1 LASCRAE
8 KGDLD
13 MLVGCYYRCPIVVE
27 EGDKDHPRFYVLAQ
41 LVEYN
46 EIADAIKVKMHD
58 LLGSREYYGDI
69 LQHNVFY
76 AQAVTR
82 CEASP
87 GGVVEGQWGRGT
99 IVSRASEPY
108 SEGKPYW
115 YWIKLPNGKH
125 VKACETELKFDYT
138 QMNYAPEK
146 QLRAY
151 EFQHPTWFINH
162 LKVSKNLHLVNNATY
177 GFQVLAGCRAFLLPH
192 QISTVARCFETTP
205 VRYMLADEVG
215 LGKTVEACSILSI
228 LASENKNLRVLIIVP
243 GALASQWKNELHYK
257 YSLEASIGS
266 PRSRI
271 CLLPMEDISKS
282 LLILSAPWDLA
293 IVDETHRLL
302 ANDAWYNQVQSL
314 SRRVEHI
321 LLLSATPIQD
331 RNEEYRRLLA
341 LLNPEQYEDMSAE
354 RFAWMVKKQKKIQK
368 SANLLLGYLERYDEY
383 TEIIIDDLNNIV
395 ETLEDAA
402 LEKMVREID
411 MNADD
416 KGLSK
421 VKQALAYICENYRIE
436 RKVIRNRRQLI
447 SEKMAQRTLHAIP
460 YMPLSLNENYNEIG
474 AIQNTLAYLSDNGK
488 DDEDYV
494 TEIAIPLLSALFSSP
509 WAFEDALH
517 TLKIDDGIL
526 LDSAAAWRRQAENE
540 HSLVNVALDE
550 DPDIIKGRL
559 MTAMNYIDQETD
571 ILDDENCKLVVFTA
585 HNATLVEFLK
595 LFNARYSNMGI
606 YAVAFGKH
614 MMREELEDSVYAFQ
628 NNPECRVIICDETGG
643 EGRNFQNAAQVI
655 HLDMPWNANALE
667 QRIGRLDRLGRNPD
681 MDVKSVV
688 LYADTTVEEQLFHI
702 WKDGMKLFEQ
712 SLSGLEIITGE
723 LNELIVE
730 ALLDDYYTGLT
741 NAFDD
746 ILDQAEEM
754 RESVEDEQ
762 DFDLGATLYRPL
774 SHGIDNVLSIY
785 ASEDDNLFATAMMG
799 WGKQAGLSPEKPTKT
814 GLIEFKE
821 SNFSVNAARQSL
833 FIPPDWDRY
842 SNTAILRREG
852 RLLGSFD
859 RKTAAT
865 REDILFFAP
874 GDAVYDSIISNAVGC
889 NRGRCT
895 GIETSG
901 AYNYDGLIYIYN
913 IAPELDELL
922 ENGMPLQTL
931 AQYKMYLPL
940 KQIFVAMP
948 LNARSK
954 EIPEKEVVKTLL
966 ALHPSN
972 AGHIGR
978 RSAGRLSISPLERFI
993 SLTPP
998 STWEPLVDKYSAAA
1012 YTRACARL
1020 EKRSDL
1026 DAAEKEMQRVL
1037 NGYRAE
1043 CIYFERDMSGVAE
1056 RERLFDMTLRAL
1068 KNAKPVLDAVCFLR
1082 VRTNGQ

>member
-1 LASCRAE
+1 
-8 KGDLD
+8 

-27 EGDKDHPRFYVLAQ
+27 EGDKDHPRFFVLAQ

-46 EIADAIKVKMHD
+46 EIADAIRVEMHD
-58 LLGSREYYGDI
+58 LLGSSQYYDDI
-69 LQHNVFY
+69 FKHNVFF

-87 GGVVEGQWGRGT
+87 GGVVMGPWGRGT
-99 IVSRASEPY
+99 VVSRASEPY
-108 SEGKPYW
+108 SEDAPYW
-115 YWIKLPNGKH
+115 YWIKLPNGKC
-125 VKACETELKFDYT
+125 VKACETDLKFDYS

-146 QLRAY
+146 QLRSY

-177 GFQVLAGCRAFLLPH
+177 GFRVLAGCRAYLLPH
-192 QISTVARCFETTP
+192 QISTVARCFETSP

-228 LASENKNLRVLIIVP
+228 LASENKDLRVLIIVP
-243 GALASQWKNELHYK
+243 GALVSQWKNELHYK
-257 YSLEASIGS
+257 YGLDASVAS
-266 PRSRI
+266 TRSRI
-271 CLLPMEDISKS
+271 CLLPLEDINQS
-282 LLILSAPWDLA
+282 LSILLSQWDLA

-302 ANDAWYNQVQSL
+302 ANDNWYNHVQAL
-314 SRRVEHI
+314 SRRVTHI

-341 LLNPEQYEDMSAE
+341 LLNPDQYEDMSSE
-354 RFAWMVKKQKKIQK
+354 RFAWMVKRQKRIQK

-383 TEIIIDDLNNIV
+383 TEIVIDDLNGIV
-395 ETLEDAA
+395 ETLEDPA
-402 LEKMVREID
+402 LEKMVKEID
-411 MNADD
+411 LAAED

-447 SEKMAQRTLHAIP
+447 SEKMAQRTLRPVP
-460 YMPLSLNENYNEIG
+460 YTPLSLNENYNEIG
-474 AIQNTLAYLSDNGK
+474 AIQNTLAYLAENGEE
-488 DDEDYV
+488 DEEYV
-494 TEIAIPLLSALFSSP
+494 TETAIPLLSALFSSP
-509 WAFEDALH
+509 WAFEAALRK
-517 TLKIDDGIL
+517 LKINDGIL
-526 LDSAAAWRRQAENE
+526 MDSAVAWRRQAENE

-550 DPDIIKGRL
+550 DPDLIKGRL
-559 MTAMNYIDQETD
+559 MTAINYIDQETD
-571 ILDDENCKLVVFTA
+571 IYEDENCKLVVFTA

-595 LFNARYSNMGI
+595 LFNERFSHMDI
-606 YAVAFGKH
+606 HAVAFGKH
-614 MMREELEDSVYAFQ
+614 MDREELEDSVYAFQ
-628 NNPECRVIICDETGG
+628 NDPACRVIVCDETGG

-655 HLDMPWNANALE
+655 HLDLPWNANALE
-667 QRIGRLDRLGRNPD
+667 QRIGRLDRLGRYPD
-681 MDVKSVV
+681 KDVVSVV
-688 LYADTTVEEQLFHI
+688 LYADTSVEEQLFHI

-723 LNELIVE
+723 LNELIIE

-762 DFDLGATLYRPL
+762 DFDIGATLYRPL
-774 SHGIDNVLSIY
+774 SQGIDNVLSIY

-799 WGKQAGLSPEKPTKT
+799 WGRQAGLWPEKPTRT
-814 GLIEFKE
+814 GLIEFRE
-821 SNFSVNAARQSL
+821 GNFSVGAARQSL
-833 FIPPDWDRY
+833 LVPPDWDKY
-842 SNTAILRREG
+842 SNAAIVRREG
-852 RLLGSFD
+852 KILGSFD

-874 GDAVYDSIISNAVGC
+874 GDAVYDTLISNAVGC
-889 NRGRCT
+889 NRGRCS
-895 GIETSG
+895 GIETTG
-901 AYNYDGLIYIYN
+901 PFNYDGLVYIYN
-913 IAPELDELL
+913 IAPDLDELL
-922 ENGMPLQTL
+922 EKGISMQTL

-948 LNARSK
+948 LNGKSK
-954 EIPEKEVVKTLL
+954 EIPEKEVIKVLNEMRCSGAKHVGKRG
-966 ALHPSN
+966 ASK
-972 AGHIGR
+972 
-978 RSAGRLSISPLERFI
+978 LSISPLDKFI

-998 STWEPLVDKYSAAA
+998 STWEPLVDRYTEVAYS
-1012 YTRACARL
+1012 RACARL

-1043 CIYFERDMSGVAE
+1043 CIYFERDLSSVEKRAKV
-1056 RERLFDMTLRAL
+1056 FDVTLRAL

-1082 VRTNGQ
+1082 VRANGQ

>member
-1 LASCRAE
+1 
-8 KGDLD
+8 

-41 LVEYN
+41 LVEHN
-46 EIADAIKVKMHD
+46 EIADAIKVQMHD
-58 LLGSREYYGDI
+58 LLGSGQYYED
-69 LQHNVFY
+69 LFQHNVFY

-87 GGVVEGQWGRGT
+87 GGVVEGRWGQGT

-108 SEGKPYW
+108 SEDKPYW
-115 YWIKLPNGKH
+115 YWIKLPNGGHIKE
-125 VKACETELKFDYT
+125 CETELKLDYS
-138 QMNYAPEK
+138 QMNYAPDK

-177 GFQVLAGCRAFLLPH
+177 GFRVLAGCRAFLLPH

-228 LASENKNLRVLIIVP
+228 LASEKKDLRVLIIVP

-257 YSLEASIGS
+257 YGLDAAIAS
-266 PRSRI
+266 PRAEI
-271 CLLPMEDISKS
+271 CLLPMEDIGKS
-282 LLILSAPWDLA
+282 LLILSMPWGLA

-302 ANDAWYNQVQSL
+302 ANDAWYTQVQNL
-314 SRRVEHI
+314 SRRVTHI

-341 LLNPEQYEDMSAE
+341 LLNPEQYESMSAE
-354 RFAWMVKKQKKIQK
+354 YFAWMVKRQKRIQK

-383 TEIIIDDLNNIV
+383 TEIILDDLNNIV

-402 LEKMVREID
+402 LEKMVKEID
-411 MNADD
+411 LNSEDQ
-416 KGLSK
+416 GLSK
-421 VKQALAYICENYRIE
+421 VKQVLAYICENYRIE

-447 SEKMAQRTLHAIP
+447 SEKMAQRTLQAIP
-460 YMPLSLNENYNEIG
+460 YSPLSLNENYNEIG
-474 AIQNTLAYLSDNGK
+474 AIQNTLAYLADNGE

-509 WAFEDALH
+509 WAFEDALRK
-517 TLKIDDGIL
+517 LKIDDSIL
-526 LDSAAAWRRQAENE
+526 LDSAVAWRCQAENE

-550 DPDIIKGRL
+550 DPDLIKGRL

-571 ILDDENCKLVVFTA
+571 ILGDENCKLVVFTA
-585 HNATLVEFLK
+585 HNATLVQFLK
-595 LFNARYSNMGI
+595 LFNTRYADMGI
-606 YAVAFGKH
+606 HAVAFGKH
-614 MMREELEDSVYAFQ
+614 MDRDELEDSVYAFQ
-628 NNPECRVIICDETGG
+628 NNPECRVIVCDETGG
-643 EGRNFQNAAQVI
+643 EGRNFQSAAQII
-655 HLDMPWNANALE
+655 HLDLPWNANALE

-681 MDVKSVV
+681 MDVMSVV
-688 LYADTTVEEQLFHI
+688 LYADTSIEEQLFHI

-746 ILDQAEEM
+746 ILEQAEEM

-774 SHGIDNVLSIY
+774 SQGIDNVLSIY

-799 WGKQAGLSPEKPTKT
+799 WGKQAGLSPEKPTKS
-814 GLIEFKE
+814 GLIEFRE
-821 SNFSVNAARQSL
+821 GTFSVNAAKQSL
-833 FIPPDWDRY
+833 FIPPEWNRY
-842 SNTAILRREG
+842 TNSSIKRREG

-874 GDAVYDSIISNAVGC
+874 GDPVYDSIILNAVGC

-895 GIETSG
+895 GVGTTG
-901 AYNYDGLIYIYN
+901 AYNYDGLVFIYN
-913 IAPELDELL
+913 IVPELDELL
-922 ENGMPLQTL
+922 ENGMTLQTL
-931 AQYKMYLPL
+931 AQYRMYLPL
-940 KQIFVAMP
+940 KQIFITIP
-948 LNARSK
+948 LTRKSK

-966 ALHPSN
+966 ALRPNN
-972 AGHIGR
+972 ANHLGR
-978 RSAGRLSISPLERFI
+978 RSGGQLTISPLERFI
-993 SLTPP
+993 SQTPP
-998 STWEPLVDKYSAAA
+998 STWEPLIEKASATACK
-1012 YTRACARL
+1012 RARARL

-1026 DAAEKEMQRVL
+1026 EAAEKEMQRVL

-1043 CIYFERDMSGVAE
+1043 CIFFERDMSGVDE
-1056 RERLFDMTLRAL
+1056 RAKLFEVTLRAL
-1068 KNAKPVLDAVCFLR
+1068 KNAKPELDAVCFLR
-1082 VRTNGQ
+1082 VRSNEQ

>member
-1 LASCRAE
+1 
-8 KGDLD
+8 
-13 MLVGCYYRCPIVVE
+13 MLVGCYYRCPIVIE

-41 LVEYN
+41 LDEYN

-58 LLGSREYYGDI
+58 LLGSRQYYEEI
-69 LQHNVFY
+69 FQHNVFF
-76 AQAVTR
+76 AQAVAR

-87 GGVVEGQWGRGT
+87 GGVVDSRWGRG
-99 IVSRASEPY
+99 IVVSRASEPY
-108 SEGKPYW
+108 AEDKPYW
-115 YWIKLPNGKH
+115 YWIKFPNGKYA
-125 VKACETELKFDYT
+125 KECETELKFDYS
-138 QMNYAPEK
+138 QMNYAPDK

-177 GFQVLAGCRAFLLPH
+177 GFRVLAGCRAFLLPH

-215 LGKTVEACSILSI
+215 LGKTVEACSVLSI
-228 LASENKNLRVLIIVP
+228 LASENKDLRVLIVVP

-257 YSLEASIGS
+257 YGLNADINS

-271 CLLPMEDISKS
+271 CLLSMEDIGKS
-282 LLILSAPWDLA
+282 LLTLSTPWDLA

-314 SRRVEHI
+314 SRRVKHI

-341 LLNPEQYEDMSAE
+341 LLNPEQYENMSAE
-354 RFAWMVKKQKKIQK
+354 RFAWMVKRQKRIQK
-368 SANLLLGYLERYDEY
+368 SASLLLGYLERYDEY
-383 TEIIIDDLNNIV
+383 TEIIIDDLNNIA

-402 LEKMVREID
+402 FEKMVQEID
-411 MNADD
+411 LNAED

-447 SEKMAQRTLHAIP
+447 SEKMAKRTLHAIP
-460 YMPLSLNENYNEIG
+460 YTPLSLNENYNEIG
-474 AIQNTLAYLSDNGK
+474 AIQNTLAYLSDNGE
-488 DDEDYV
+488 DDENYV
-494 TEIAIPLLSALFSSP
+494 TETAIPLLSALFSSP
-509 WAFEDALH
+509 WAFEDALRR
-517 TLKIDDGIL
+517 LKIDDGIL
-526 LDSAAAWRRQAENE
+526 LESAAAWRRQAENE
-540 HSLVNVALDE
+540 HSLVNIALDE
-550 DPDIIKGRL
+550 DPDLIKGRL
-559 MTAMNYIDQETD
+559 MTAMDYIDQETD
-571 ILDDENCKLVVFTA
+571 ILDDESCKLVVFTA
-585 HNATLVEFLK
+585 HNATLMEFLK
-595 LFNARYSNMGI
+595 LFNARYADMGVH
-606 YAVAFGKH
+606 AVAFGNH
-614 MMREELEDSVYAFQ
+614 MEREELEDSVYAFQ
-628 NNPECRVIICDETGG
+628 NDPECRVIICDETGG

-655 HLDMPWNANALE
+655 HLDIPWNANALE

-688 LYADTTVEEQLFHI
+688 IYADTSVEEQLFHI

-723 LNELIVE
+723 LNELIIE
-730 ALLDDYYTGLT
+730 ALLDDYYTGLN

-774 SHGIDNVLSIY
+774 SQGIDNVLSIY

-799 WGKQAGLSPEKPTKT
+799 WGKQAGLNPEKPTKT
-814 GLIEFKE
+814 GLIEFRE
-821 SNFSVNAARQSL
+821 SSFSVNAARQSL
-833 FIPPDWDRY
+833 FIPPDWKRY
-842 SNTAILRREG
+842 SNTSIMRREG
-852 RLLGSFD
+852 KILGSFD
-859 RKTAAT
+859 RGTAAT

-895 GIETSG
+895 GIETTG
-901 AYNYDGLIYIYN
+901 TYNYDGLVYIYN

-922 ENGMPLQTL
+922 ENEMPMQTL

-940 KQIFVAMP
+940 RQIFVAIP
-948 LNARSK
+948 LNIKSK

-966 ALHPSN
+966 TLRPNN
-972 AGHIGR
+972 AGHVGR
-978 RSAGRLSISPLERFI
+978 RSRSWRSAG
-993 SLTPP
+993 
-998 STWEPLVDKYSAAA
+998 
-1012 YTRACARL
+1012 C
-1020 EKRSDL
+1020 
-1026 DAAEKEMQRVL
+1026 
-1037 NGYRAE
+1037 
-1043 CIYFERDMSGVAE
+1043 
-1056 RERLFDMTLRAL
+1056 
-1068 KNAKPVLDAVCFLR
+1068 
-1082 VRTNGQ
+1082 

>member
-1 LASCRAE
+1 
-8 KGDLD
+8 
-13 MLVGCYYRCPIVVE
+13 MLIGCYYRCPIVVE
-27 EGDKDHPRFYVLAQ
+27 EGDRDHPRFYVLAQ

-46 EIADAIKVKMHD
+46 EIADAVKVKMHD
-58 LLGSREYYGDI
+58 LLGSSEYYREI
-69 LQHNVFY
+69 FQHNVFF

-87 GGVVEGQWGRGT
+87 DGIAEGRWGRGT

-108 SEGKPYW
+108 SEDEPYW

-125 VKACETELKFDYT
+125 VKECETELKFDYS
-138 QMNYAPEK
+138 QMNYSPVK

-177 GFQVLAGCRAFLLPH
+177 GFRVLAGCRAFLLPH

-228 LASENKNLRVLIIVP
+228 LASENKDLRVLIIVP

-257 YSLEASIGS
+257 YGLDAAFAS
-266 PRSRI
+266 PRARI
-271 CLLPMEDISKS
+271 CILPMEDIGQS
-282 LLILSAPWDLA
+282 LLVLSKAWDLA

-302 ANDAWYNQVQSL
+302 ANDAWYSQVQNL
-314 SRRVEHI
+314 SRRVTHI

-341 LLNPEQYEDMSAE
+341 LLNPEQYENMSAE
-354 RFAWMVKKQKKIQK
+354 RFAWMVKRQKRIQK

-383 TEIIIDDLNNIV
+383 IEIILDDLNNIV

-402 LEKMVREID
+402 LEKMVKEINL
-411 MNADD
+411 NADD
-416 KGLSK
+416 RGLSK

-460 YMPLSLNENYNEIG
+460 YSPLSLNENYNEIG
-474 AIQNTLAYLSDNGK
+474 AIQNTLAYLADNGE

-494 TEIAIPLLSALFSSP
+494 TDTAIPLLSALFSSP
-509 WAFEDALH
+509 WAFEDALRK
-517 TLKIDDGIL
+517 LKIDNGIL

-550 DPDIIKGRL
+550 DPDLIKGRL

-571 ILDDENCKLVVFTA
+571 ILDDEDCKLVVFTA
-585 HNATLVEFLK
+585 HNATLVQFLK
-595 LFNARYSNMGI
+595 LFNARYSDMGI

-614 MMREELEDSVYAFQ
+614 MDREELEDSVYAFQ

-643 EGRNFQNAAQVI
+643 EGRNFQNAAQII
-655 HLDMPWNANALE
+655 HLDLPWNANALE

-681 MDVKSVV
+681 KDVVSVV
-688 LYADTTVEEQLFHI
+688 LYADTSVEEQLFHI

-774 SHGIDNVLSIY
+774 SQGIDNVLSIY

-799 WGKQAGLSPEKPTKT
+799 WGKQAGLSPEKPTKS
-814 GLIEFKE
+814 GLIEFRE
-821 SNFSVNAARQSL
+821 SNFSVNAAKQSL
-833 FIPPDWDRY
+833 FIPPDWERY
-842 SNTAILRREG
+842 NNTSIMRREG
-852 RLLGSFD
+852 RILGSFD
-859 RKTAAT
+859 RRTAAT

-895 GIETSG
+895 GIETTG
-901 AYNYDGLIYIYN
+901 TFNYDGLIYIYN
-913 IAPELDELL
+913 IVPKLDELL
-922 ENGMPLQTL
+922 ENEMTLQAL
-931 AQYKMYLPL
+931 AQYRMYLPL
-940 KQIFVAMP
+940 KQIFVAVP
-948 LNARSK
+948 LTSRSK

-966 ALHPSN
+966 ALRPNN
-972 AGHIGR
+972 ANHLGR
-978 RSAGRLSISPLERFI
+978 RSGGKMSMSPLERFI
-993 SLTPP
+993 SQTPP
-998 STWEPLVDKYSAAA
+998 STWEPLIDKASATA
-1012 YTRACARL
+1012 YKRACTRL
-1020 EKRSDL
+1020 ENRSDIE
-1026 DAAEKEMQRVL
+1026 AAEKEMQRVL

-1043 CIYFERDMSGVAE
+1043 CIYFERDMSGVDE
-1056 RERLFDMTLRAL
+1056 RAKLFDVTLRAL
-1068 KNAKPVLDAVCFLR
+1068 KNAKPELDAVCFLR
-1082 VRTNGQ
+1082 VRSNGQ